1 MNDLLSIPV
10 VREALSDPNIQTLI
24 QLLRT
29 EPEKAQ
35 RCAWSLSFLFTHI
48 ILLTFYC
55 RFLQDKPSEF
65 HERVKILV
73 DNGLLALQRK

>member
-29 EPEKAQ
+29 EPEKA
-35 RCAWSLSFLFTHI
+35 CAWSLSSCLRTLF
-48 ILLTFYC
+48 C
-55 RFLQDKPSEF
+55 
-65 HERVKILV
+65 
-73 DNGLLALQRK
+73 